1 MNYREAIR
9 LYSRA
14 GGNNSDTADITADVP
29 ANGYLPRRDVVLL
42 LSHVTGSSLT
52 EISLNPGRELTITEE
67 NAFGDLISKRL
78 NRVPL
83 QYLLGIWQ
91 FMGLEFIVTPSVLI
105 PRQDTEILV
114 ETAIKM
120 NPRRVLDLCTGSGC
134 IGISLAKLTD
144 ADVTAT
150 DISREALN
158 VARRN
163 AVLNGVE
170 GKIRFIE
177 SDLFINI
184 PNEKYDMII
193 TNPPYI
199 RSADIAGLQ
208 EEVKDHEPVSALD
221 GGPDGLTF
229 YRDIIPQALNF
240 LTPEGILLMEVG
252 PAEGVRGLLKQ
263 HGYTG
268 INTLDD
274 LSGLER
280 VVLGNFLH

>member
-1 MNYREAIR
+1 MTYREVIR
-9 LYSRA
+9 LYSKSS
-14 GGNNSDTADITADVP
+14 GNNSNVIDVTVS
-29 ANGYLPRRDVVLL
+29 GYLPRREVTLL

-52 EISLNPGRELTITEE
+52 EISLNPERELTHAEE
-67 NAFGDLISKRL
+67 NAFTDLIGKRL

-83 QYLLGIWQ
+83 QYLLGTWQ

-114 ETAIKM
+114 EAAIKM

-134 IGISLAKLTD
+134 IGISLARLAG
-144 ADVTAT
+144 ADVTAA
-150 DISREALN
+150 DISRAALD

-163 AVLNGVE
+163 AALNGVD

-184 PNEKYDMII
+184 PNEKYDMIV

-199 RSADIAGLQ
+199 PSADIAGLQ
-208 EEVKDHEPVSALD
+208 DEVKSHEPLSALD
-221 GGPDGLTF
+221 GGPDGLKF

-252 PAEGVRGLLKQ
+252 PAEGVRGLLRR

-268 INTLDD
+268 VTTLDD
-274 LSGLER
+274 LSGLDR
-280 VVLGNFLH
+280 VVRGIFLPSAKP